1 MHSAVVHRH
10 QYQRANKTIMHS
22 LPISRCWTEHC
33 IHLKLTA
40 RMHALNW
47 AAPSFADLGTLT
59 VPHFLCVSRD
69 FIALQTCVWACLFES
84 FNIFIWRKKNTV
96 GFLHTHY
103 IWLIKLVHQYMLL
116 FVCFLQNTDLSFS
129 YPFLIWKHI
138 FRNNQAYKTFI
149 KLIFGSVS
157 ANVAVS
163 FIC

>member
-84 FNIFIWRKKNTV
+84 FNIFIWRKKK
-96 GFLHTHY
+96 Y
-103 IWLIKLVHQYMLL
+103 CRI
-116 FVCFLQNTDLSFS
+116 SS
-129 YPFLIWKHI
+129 YTLYLT
-138 FRNNQAYKTFI
+138 YKTCT
-149 KLIFGSVS
+149 SVH
-157 ANVAVS
+157 VV
-163 FIC
+163 ICLFFTEYRFVFFLPFFDLEAHFQKQSGIQNIYKTYFWFCFCECGC